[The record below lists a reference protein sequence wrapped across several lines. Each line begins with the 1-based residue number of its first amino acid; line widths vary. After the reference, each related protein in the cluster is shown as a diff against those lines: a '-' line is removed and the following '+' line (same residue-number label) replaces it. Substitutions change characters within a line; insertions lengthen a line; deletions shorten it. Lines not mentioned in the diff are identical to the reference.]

1 MASRRAAAGL
11 AIVVIAWWLVIAAA
25 VAQLLPAPAVS
36 APKGSARASAG
47 QAARIHLPGL
57 PDLPVPVERAAFEE
71 YRRGVRESDEE
82 AIDHA
87 FAAYE
92 WIRVSHRQA
101 VRVTATDG
109 EAVEVELLDGAH
121 AGRRAWMTLRQVSS

>member
-1 MASRRAAAGL
+1 M
-11 AIVVIAWWLVIAAA
+11 
-25 VAQLLPAPAVS
+25 
-36 APKGSARASAG
+36 
-47 QAARIHLPGL
+47 
-57 PDLPVPVERAAFEE
+57 VERAAFEE

-82 AIDHA
+82 VLDHA
-87 FAAYE
+87 FAVYE

-121 AGRRAWMTLRQVSS
+121 ASRRVWMTSRQVSP